1 MPRSS
6 SGHIEEA
13 IMSVLAT
20 KPIKSSGARADES
33 LDDIIRRA
41 ESRAR
46 ESGIAYRGQLTPG
59 EAWRLAQEYPG
70 AKLVDLRTR
79 EELALVGR
87 VPDAVEIAWRLFD
100 DWKLNPHFLGDFKK
114 TFLSS
119 DTILLLCRSG
129 VRSHEAAE
137 LLASEGFPNCFN
149 ILEGFE
155 GDKNEAG
162 QRMIA
167 GWKVRGL
174 PWSQ

>member
-1 MPRSS
+1 
-6 SGHIEEA
+6 
-13 IMSVLAT
+13 MSVLAVER
-20 KPIKSSGARADES
+20 IKLSEARADER
-33 LDDIIRRA
+33 LDDVLQRA
-41 ESRAR
+41 ERRAR
-46 ESGIAYRGQLTPG
+46 ESGITYRGQLAPD
-59 EAWRLAQEYPG
+59 EAWRVAREYPG

-79 EELALVGR
+79 EELTLVGR
-87 VPDAVEIAWRLFD
+87 VPGAVEMEWRLFA
-100 DWKLNPHFLGDFKK
+100 DWELNPRFLDDFRK
-114 TFLSS
+114 TFLPT

-137 LLASEGFPNCFN
+137 LLSSEGFPNCFN

-162 QRMIA
+162 QRVIT

>member
-1 MPRSS
+1 MPVSAAKGS
-6 SGHIEEA
+6 
-13 IMSVLAT
+13 
-20 KPIKSSGARADES
+20 ES
-33 LDDIIRRA
+33 LDDVIHRA

-46 ESGIAYRGQLTPG
+46 EAGVAYRGQLTPD
-59 EAWRLAQEYPG
+59 EAWCLAREYPG

-87 VPDAVEIAWRLFD
+87 VPGAIGMEWRLFR
-100 DWKLNPHFLGDFKK
+100 DWELNPRFLEDFKK
-114 TFLSS
+114 TFLPA

-129 VRSHEAAE
+129 VRSHEAAL
-137 LLASEGFPNCFN
+137 LLASEGFHNCFN

-162 QRMIA
+162 QRVLA